1 MSLSYFVSMFRTFI
15 SFWANLSVMNCNKLP
30 NSWILWYWYASSG
43 LCSKKKQISCIQVYG
58 ALLGYSRAA
67 FQINGIRDIGLLHSI
82 LGFGGNFN
90 EGISITATLYF
101 DALIFWVIFQ
111 EKTTTIICW
120 FFRGEKICCI
130 SLSDV
135 TVNQISLAFFRLQ
148 LQKKNPSKSRDP
160 GLGGNLRENFQ
171 LPHPSL
177 SWKDVKPY

>member
-1 MSLSYFVSMFRTFI
+1 
-15 SFWANLSVMNCNKLP
+15 MNCNKLP
-30 NSWILWYWYASSG
+30 N
-43 LCSKKKQISCIQVYG
+43 LCGFYDIDMLQVACVVKKNQISCIQVYG

-101 DALIFWVIFQ
+101 DVLIFWVIFQ

-120 FFRGEKICCI
+120 FFRGENICCI